1 MSRKRKLSESV
12 KKEVAHRQNYLC
24 CKCEKILPPTYQ
36 TDHIIPHSISNDD
49 SLENLQAL
57 CPNCHSL
64 KTQRENIR
72 IIKFKS
78 LLSKCCENLCWFCL
92 ESVDDMEDHLKSCSK
107 ILKDINKTFKPK
119 ISVSSLDEML
129 AMHVYDDSSSGV
141 VSKLKNMKIS
151 EESKE
156 EVVSN
161 ILFIEI
167 GLDDFFI
174 TVNNKYKYKI
184 SDGDISPEDVGEA
197 VFYGTRSKKYSKKI
211 DTIEILLSDNEIE
224 RNEEDKNACYNY
236 LCDVLLDYLP
246 ERLFKK
252 DTDVIFIV

>member
-1 MSRKRKLSESV
+1 
-12 KKEVAHRQNYLC
+12 
-24 CKCEKILPPTYQ
+24 
-36 TDHIIPHSISNDD
+36 
-49 SLENLQAL
+49 
-57 CPNCHSL
+57 
-64 KTQRENIR
+64 
-72 IIKFKS
+72 
-78 LLSKCCENLCWFCL
+78 
-92 ESVDDMEDHLKSCSK
+92 
-107 ILKDINKTFKPK
+107 
-119 ISVSSLDEML
+119 ML